1 MSGAHQARS
10 LAEAVIHQLCFY
22 NPSCLGYLVPDT
34 LPVKISGFSAGSAR
48 EQLFQAALAFKIGVQ
63 TRSLAFASQVDRP
76 LVNNLIPLGDIKT
89 IKLIQILDC

>member
-1 MSGAHQARS
+1 M
-10 LAEAVIHQLCFY
+10 
-22 NPSCLGYLVPDT
+22 GYPIPGT

-63 TRSLAFASQVDRP
+63 TRSLTFASQVDRP
-76 LVNNLIPLGDIKT
+76 LVNNLFPLGDIKT

>member
-1 MSGAHQARS
+1 M
-10 LAEAVIHQLCFY
+10 
-22 NPSCLGYLVPDT
+22 GYPVADT
-34 LPVKISGFSAGSAR
+34 LPIVISAFSAGSAR